1 MKRNQGKLFI
11 VHRTC
16 KGYVGYMF
24 DGTRQTWF
32 VCVGSTCIEVDSR
45 ETGIHLLSGR
55 VEFRNGINR
64 VGNEVHE
71 VQEARYGC

>member
-1 MKRNQGKLFI
+1 MKLSNLGKLFV

-24 DGTRQTWF
+24 DGARQTWF
-32 VCVGSTCIEVDSR
+32 MCVRDTCIEVDSR

-64 VGNEVHE
+64 VGNEV
-71 VQEARYGC
+71 QEARYGC

>member
-1 MKRNQGKLFI
+1 MQTCKLFL

-16 KGYVGYMF
+16 KGYVGYTF
-24 DGTRQTWF
+24 EYGHQSWF
-32 VCVGSTCIEVDSR
+32 VCVGSTRIEVDSR
-45 ETGIHLLSGR
+45 ETGIRLLSGR
-55 VEFRNGINR
+55 VEMRNGINR